1 VSPIANV
8 DAFARRS
15 SWMLCNGWYFLGL
28 GGSLVPTM
36 VACAPV
42 LCAVAVVVIFRR
54 RLVGVDARSG
64 DEGRSAGSNGT
75 VGRLNGD
82 EGETGALREG
92 IIGVVIG
99 IIVLTRS

>member
-28 GGSLVPTM
+28 GGSLVPAM

-42 LCAVAVVVIFRR
+42 LCAVAVVVVVVFRR

-64 DEGRSAGSNGT
+64 DDGRSAGSNGT
-75 VGRLNGD
+75 VGRLNGED
-82 EGETGALREG
+82 GETGALREG
-92 IIGVVIG
+92 IVGVVIG
-99 IIVLTRS
+99 IIVLT